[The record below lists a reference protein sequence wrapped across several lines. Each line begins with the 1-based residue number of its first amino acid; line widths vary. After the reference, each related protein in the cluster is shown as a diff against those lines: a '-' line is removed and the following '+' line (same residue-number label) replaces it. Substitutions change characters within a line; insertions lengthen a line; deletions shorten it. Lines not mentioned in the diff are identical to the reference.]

1 MPSFFLLS
9 ACLSLVSLFHCQLS
23 LALRLLLTLIC
34 HFICLVVLFLFVVC
48 TSLSLTFFPLFLFTL
63 SFLLLLQQL
72 VDQFAVSAFGDFFW
86 APSAVL
92 HTTTQHSAL
101 NLSTLLFCSF
111 SSVCND
117 ENIAKIFTTCA
128 NQMANQV
135 WRQKDGRRLC
145 EDGVCS
151 VESACCQRLV
161 LAALS
166 HFPFVHCLSV
176 CDDNC
181 AHSVHRTSS

>member
-1 MPSFFLLS
+1 MLS
-9 ACLSLVSLFHCQLS
+9 AL
-23 LALRLLLTLIC
+23 
-34 HFICLVVLFLFVVC
+34 
-48 TSLSLTFFPLFLFTL
+48 LSLTLFPLFLFTL
-63 SFLLLLQQL
+63 SFLLLLKQL
-72 VDQFAVSAFGDFFW
+72 VDQLAVSAFGDFFW

-181 AHSVHRTSS
+181 ADSVHRTSS